1 MKRAAAVLL
10 MLICATLLFAGCEDG
25 RREETTKATTAATT
39 VVSTNATT
47 AATTPKVTTEA
58 TTDRATE
65 VIPGT
70 SGNGTDFGE
79 TSNQSA
85 MTSENAP
92 GEVTGGES
100 GTSGPESGS
109 EGAVGSGS

>member
-25 RREETTKATTAATT
+25 RREEP
-39 VVSTNATT
+39 TNATT
-47 AATTPKVTTEA
+47 AATTNAATAATTPRVTAEV

-70 SGNGTDFGE
+70 DGSGTGFGE
-79 TSNQSA
+79 SSNQSA
-85 MTSENAP
+85 MTSDNAP
-92 GEVTGGES
+92 GEVTGGGN

>member
-39 VVSTNATT
+39 NATT

-65 VIPGT
+65 AIPGT
-70 SGNGTDFGE
+70 GGNGTDFGE

-85 MTSENAP
+85 MTSGNAP

-100 GTSGPESGS
+100 GTSGPESESG
-109 EGAVGSGS
+109 GAAGSGS